1 MNTMNEVQAA
11 ALTPVSRKP
20 HLTVIQGMRR
30 NTQMSLLDELAIHMF
45 GHLHGADFS
54 SEVHDILDARVRYA
68 FLGGSRE
75 RLFAQIACAIA
86 VGALFVFSFV

>member
-20 HLTVIQGMRR
+20 HLTVIQGMR
-30 NTQMSLLDELAIHMF
+30 NTQISLLDEFAIHMF

-54 SEVHDILDARVRYA
+54 SEVHDILDARARHA
-68 FLGGSRE
+68 FIGGSHE
-75 RLFAQIACAIA
+75 RLFAQIACIIAI
-86 VGALFVFSFV
+86 GALFVFSFI

>member
-20 HLTVIQGMRR
+20 HLTVIQGMR

-45 GHLHGADFS
+45 GHLHGTDFS
-54 SEVHDILDARVRYA
+54 SEVHDILDARVRHA
-68 FLGGSRE
+68 FIGGSHE
-75 RLFAQIACAIA
+75 RLFAQIACIIAI
-86 VGALFVFSFV
+86 GALFVFSFV